1 MDRTTTQTL
10 SAADFLS
17 SSERVLNEYRSRG
30 DGAAFSALCRRLQQD
45 HPLMFEALCLP
56 DLNPLDRSRWMAL
69 PELAFRPS
77 FRWGGLSLR
86 IRSDAAI
93 LTLLNDVGPDG
104 LRLRSLRVE
113 GADVSV
119 VVALV
124 EQGLCDGLREL
135 VLEGCG
141 LTAKG
146 SAFPV
151 NAQVLQIEME
161 GNAALFETLRGL
173 EALRVLR
180 LPENRLG
187 NKGVSLLRDFVQLEG
202 LELRG
207 NAISDPGLKA
217 LATLTQLQRLG
228 LSGNRIEGP
237 GLSLLSPLSKLL
249 KLNLKRNPIVD
260 SETVQDLRKNLP
272 LCDVVFES

>member
-1 MDRTTTQTL
+1 MDRTTTQAL
-10 SAADFLS
+10 SPAEFLAGS
-17 SSERVLNEYRSRG
+17 KRVLNAHRASG
-30 DGAAFSALCRRLQQD
+30 NGAAFSALCRGLQQD
-45 HPLMFEALCLP
+45 HLPLYEALCLP
-56 DLNPLDRSRWMAL
+56 CLDPVARRQWMSL

-93 LTLLNDVGPDG
+93 LPLLSAVGSDG

-113 GADVSV
+113 GADISIVS
-119 VVALV
+119 ALI

-141 LTAKG
+141 LAAKG

-151 NAQVLQIEME
+151 NAQVFQIKMQ
-161 GNAALFETLRGL
+161 GNADFFETLRSL

-187 NKGVSLLRDFVQLEG
+187 NKGLALLRGFVQLEG
-202 LELRG
+202 LELRA
-207 NAISDPGLKA
+207 NSLSDPGLKE
-217 LATLTQLQRLG
+217 LATLPRLQRLG
-228 LSGNRIEGP
+228 LSFNRIEGP
-237 GLSLLSPLSKLL
+237 GLALLSPLSNLRT
-249 KLNLKRNPIVD
+249 LNLKRNPIVD
-260 SETVQDLRKNLP
+260 NEAVEDLRKALP
-272 LCDVVFES
+272 LCDVVFEP